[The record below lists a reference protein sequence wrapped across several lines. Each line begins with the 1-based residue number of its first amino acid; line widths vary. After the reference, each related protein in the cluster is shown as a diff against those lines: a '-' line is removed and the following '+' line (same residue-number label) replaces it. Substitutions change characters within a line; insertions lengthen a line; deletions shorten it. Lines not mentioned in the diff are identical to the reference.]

1 MLKMVL
7 LLLCALPW
15 LAAAVPNDAG
25 RPLTLLQFCYEDK
38 SLPPYYLGND
48 AMIPASQPGASIEHL
63 YRLSAAI
70 PQLQLQLQRLPWKRC
85 LAALEAGQVDAVIAS
100 FQPERLAIG
109 QYPMQGPAPDPERG
123 FGTHQT
129 CLVSRQDARWHWD
142 GQRFYGVDELIVARP
157 LGYAPLKSPSQQ
169 KMTMHYTLSGTMDLA
184 LLAKGRIHA
193 VTTLCQVAG
202 QPIVTAGIT
211 ANGLKVL
218 RPPLYSNTGYL
229 VFSKQFYQRHPQLA
243 SALWQQ
249 LALDKGTDIYLR
261 YLAHE

>member
-1 MLKMVL
+1 
-7 LLLCALPW
+7 
-15 LAAAVPNDAG
+15 
-25 RPLTLLQFCYEDK
+25 
-38 SLPPYYLGND
+38 
-48 AMIPASQPGASIEHL
+48 MIPASQPGASIEHL

-142 GQRFYGVDELIVARP
+142 GQRFYGVDELIMARP

-202 QPIVTAGIT
+202 QPIVTAGYHRQWLKSVTT
-211 ANGLKVL
+211 AAVQQYRLSGVQQTVL
-218 RPPLYSNTGYL
+218 PASPSARQRFMATAGAG
-229 VFSKQFYQRHPQLA
+229 QRH
-243 SALWQQ
+243 
-249 LALDKGTDIYLR
+249 R
-261 YLAHE
+261 YLFALSGPMNS